1 MTKKRILIIVAIV
14 IAVAA
19 AIFIFAKSALGITA
33 GNGIYYSQKNS
44 GYYLQFKDDKT
55 FVVAYNPKKDINYD
69 ESAVHDE
76 KIEAYIEKSG
86 TWEKSGSEITLKFD
100 NVDETATLVEKDG
113 YIYNSEQV
121 YEGETTDSKLLSG
134 EYIFKESLDREYV
147 LTFKDDLTVTLK
159 TSWGGSTTKR
169 LKGTYTRTDD
179 VITIRYKKSAE
190 IPHKFIMTDK
200 GLVEDCYMK

>member
-1 MTKKRILIIVAIV
+1 MTKKRIFIIVAIV

-69 ESAVHDE
+69 ESTVHDE

-86 TWEKSGSEITLKFD
+86 TWKKSGNEITLKVD
-100 NVDETATLVEKDG
+100 NADETTLIEKDG

-134 EYIFKESLDREYV
+134 EYIYKESLDKEYV

-159 TSWGGSTTKR
+159 TRWGESTTKR
-169 LKGTYTRTDD
+169 IKGTYTRTGD